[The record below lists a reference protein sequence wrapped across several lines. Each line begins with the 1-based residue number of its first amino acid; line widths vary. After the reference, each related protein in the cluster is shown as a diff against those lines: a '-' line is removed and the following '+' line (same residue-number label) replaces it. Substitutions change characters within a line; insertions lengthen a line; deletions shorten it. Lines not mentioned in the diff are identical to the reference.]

1 MNKIRK
7 TAASVLG
14 ALLVLGAC
22 SVASAQGTQSPPATG
37 TTKEM
42 KQEQFDREK
51 VTLKDK
57 VQDAITTADTNID
70 ALKKMESSDKD
81 AAQKRDK
88 DIEKKLSD
96 LKDGLQKDLD
106 KIDKA
111 GPSDWATVRPAVEGN
126 LRAMHT
132 ELKTA
137 ANVTHVAPSTG
148 AANKQP
154 NPPSTPKP

>member
-1 MNKIRK
+1 MIRIRK
-7 TAASVLG
+7 TVASVLG
-14 ALLVLGAC
+14 ALLVLGTCAA
-22 SVASAQGTQSPPATG
+22 ASAQANEPPATG
-37 TTKEM
+37 TSKEP
-42 KQEQFDREK
+42 KQAQFDRDK
-51 VTLKDK
+51 VTLKDQ
-57 VQDAITTADTNID
+57 VQDAINSADSHID
-70 ALKKMESSDKD
+70 ALKKMESTDKD

-88 DIEKKLSD
+88 DIGKKLSD

-111 GPSDWATVRPAVEGN
+111 SPSDWATVRAGVEGN

-154 NPPSTPKP
+154 TNPPSTPKP

>member
-1 MNKIRK
+1 MIRIRK
-7 TAASVLG
+7 TVASVLG
-14 ALLVLGAC
+14 ALLVLGVVGA
-22 SVASAQGTQSPPATG
+22 ASAQGPAIPPATA
-37 TTKEM
+37 TNKET
-42 KQEQFDREK
+42 KQEQFDRDK
-51 VTLKDK
+51 VTLKDQ
-57 VQDAITTADTNID
+57 VQDAINSADSHID
-70 ALKKMESSDKD
+70 ALKKMESTDKD

-88 DIEKKLSD
+88 DMGKKLSD

-111 GPSDWATVRPAVEGN
+111 TPSDWATVKPAVEGN

-154 NPPSTPKP
+154 NPPSTTKP